1 MVREVG
7 ATLDLQC
14 FGAYPLSFVSKVLRA
29 AQKLINHQSQ
39 TAALFAI
46 EHFYLHSASENRPD
60 RSPSDY
66 LPFELEVKTNLFDIF
81 SDREKAAIQ
90 VYLDNFVI
98 GPKIHGLLAASGW
111 VEN

>member
-14 FGAYPLSFVSKVLRA
+14 FGAYPLSFVSKVLRT
-29 AQKLINHQSQ
+29 AQKLINHQSR

-46 EHFYLHSASENRPD
+46 EHFYLHSASESRPD
-60 RSPSDY
+60 RSLSDY
-66 LPFELEVKTNLFDIF
+66 LPFELDAKTNLFDIF

-90 VYLDNFVI
+90 IYLDNFVI